1 LRVIHLGN
9 FGQFCAESFSQIR
22 EETFM
27 AIGVKG
33 RRRDAASAHIR
44 DRGAAYN
51 HALATGLLK
60 VVRAFGSIR
69 VAEFV
74 CRAPWIVEE

>member
-1 LRVIHLGN
+1 
-9 FGQFCAESFSQIR
+9 
-22 EETFM
+22 M

-44 DRGAAYN
+44 DRGAADN
-51 HALATGLLK
+51 HTLATGLLN